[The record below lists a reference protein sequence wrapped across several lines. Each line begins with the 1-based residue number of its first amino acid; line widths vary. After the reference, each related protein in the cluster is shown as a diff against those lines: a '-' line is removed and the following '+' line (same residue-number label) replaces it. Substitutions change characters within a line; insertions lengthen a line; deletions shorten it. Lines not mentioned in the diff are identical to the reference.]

1 MMIKNFKRKI
11 WMNNRTFKIYYM
23 AQLSKKSD
31 ISEILSFRKLF
42 EIWNIS
48 LEIIYSM
55 LGKYFVIPSKNILI
69 ISDK

>member
-1 MMIKNFKRKI
+1 MK
-11 WMNNRTFKIYYM
+11 NRTLKIYFYNELGGTIVK
-23 AQLSKKSD
+23 QSE
-31 ISEILSFRKLF
+31 ISFEILSFRKLF

-48 LEIIYSM
+48 FEIIYRM